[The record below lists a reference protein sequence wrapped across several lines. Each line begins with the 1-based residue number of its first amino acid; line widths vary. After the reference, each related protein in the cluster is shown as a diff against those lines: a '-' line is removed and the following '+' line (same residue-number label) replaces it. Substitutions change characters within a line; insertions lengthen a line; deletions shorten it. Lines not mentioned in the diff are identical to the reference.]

1 MSTIEVAQ
9 DIIDAYQEAV
19 RAFSGIVRE
28 LREENHILLGLL
40 KMHSPNVDIEHL
52 MAIYRGE
59 EEE

>member
-40 KMHSPNVDIEHL
+40 KMHSPNVDIKHL

>member
-1 MSTIEVAQ
+1 MSEIEVAR
-9 DIIDAYQEAV
+9 DVIGAYQEAL
-19 RAFSGIVRE
+19 RAYSGIVRE

-40 KMHSPNVDIEHL
+40 KMHSPDVDIKHL

>member
-1 MSTIEVAQ
+1 MSEIDVAQ
-9 DIIDAYQEAV
+9 DIIDAYTVAMN
-19 RAFSGIVRE
+19 AYAGIVRE

-40 KMHSPNVDIEHL
+40 KMHSPNVDIKHL